1 VTNSEA
7 AKIVRTV
14 LCRGLNFEQTEQILK
29 AMVAVNVESGAVL
42 YHEEEKSKGL
52 FVLLDGAL
60 EVLKRVPGG
69 GDRRIATL
77 EAPTVVGEMSLL
89 TDRPHSAT
97 VRALSACE
105 GRLLTRAQFER
116 LLNGESLAAY
126 KVVLTLADVIAK
138 RLNKMDEKVLEL
150 TRDGATPAPKVEE
163 LADFKRKLFNEWSL

>member
-29 AMVAVNVESGAVL
+29 AMVAVNVEAGGVL

-52 FVLLDGAL
+52 FVLLEGGL
-60 EVLKRVPGG
+60 EVLKREPGG

-77 EAPTVVGEMSLL
+77 DAPTVVGEMSLL

-116 LLNGESLAAY
+116 LLHGESLAAY
-126 KVVLTLADVIAK
+126 KIVLTLADVIAR
-138 RLNKMDEKVLEL
+138 RLSKMDEKVLEL
-150 TRDGATPAPKVEE
+150 TRAAGAVQEPVAEFARYKQ
-163 LADFKRKLFNEWSL
+163 KLFNEWI

>member
-1 VTNSEA
+1 MTNSEA

-29 AMVAVNVESGAVL
+29 AMVAVNVEANAVL

-52 FVLLDGAL
+52 FVLLEGSL
-60 EVLKRVPGG
+60 EVLKREPAGT
-69 GDRRIATL
+69 DRRIATL
-77 EAPTVVGEMSLL
+77 DAPTVVGEMSLL

-116 LLNGESLAAY
+116 LLNGENLAAY
-126 KVVLTLADVIAK
+126 KVVLTLADVIAR
-138 RLNKMDEKVLEL
+138 RLNKMDEKFLEL
-150 TRDGATPAPKVEE
+150 TRQGAASAPKVEE
-163 LADFKRKLFNEWSL
+163 LAAYKQKLFNEWSL

>member
-1 VTNSEA
+1 MTNSEA

-14 LCRGLNFEQTEQILK
+14 LCRGLNFDQTEQILK
-29 AMVAVNVESGAVL
+29 AMVAVNVEAGAVL

-52 FVLLDGAL
+52 FVLLEGGL
-60 EVLKRVPGG
+60 EVLKREAGG

-77 EAPTVVGEMSLL
+77 DAPTVVGEMSLL

-116 LLNGESLAAY
+116 LLNSESLAAY
-126 KVVLTLADVIAK
+126 KIVLTLADVIAK

-150 TRDGATPAPKVEE
+150 TRQSATPAPRVEE
-163 LADFKRKLFNEWSL
+163 LAAYKQKLFNEWSI

>member
-7 AKIVRTV
+7 ARVVRQV

-29 AMVAVNVESGAVL
+29 AMVAVNVEAGSVL
-42 YHEEEKSKGL
+42 YHEQEKSKGL
-52 FVLLDGAL
+52 FVLLEGGL
-60 EVLKRVPGG
+60 EVLKREPGG

-105 GRLLTRAQFER
+105 GRLLTRAQFDR
-116 LLNGESLAAY
+116 LLGSESLAAY
-126 KVVLTLADVIAK
+126 KIVLTLADVIAR

-150 TRDGATPAPKVEE
+150 TRQGAAAAPRVEE
-163 LADFKRKLFNEWSL
+163 LAEYKQKLFNEWSI